1 MEQELTSK
9 MAELQM
15 KIQHLDSLHRER
27 LQEVRT
33 LSYHLSRVI
42 SANPKNGTVTILGD
56 LKTRMKIIYRAKTR
70 TLNFYIKKTMT
81 FFR

>member
-33 LSYHLSRVI
+33 LSYHLSQVM
-42 SANPKNGTVTILGD
+42 AVNQKNGNCNTYNS
-56 LKTRMKIIYRAKTR
+56 KQM
-70 TLNFYIKKTMT
+70 FEKK
-81 FFR
+81 F